1 MSGDLYAAAMLA
13 AITARQPTDAPALLL
28 VAHAD
33 DEVLG
38 CSVAIRQLRQL
49 RLVHATDGSG
59 GDEAAAA
66 ERLREAMAAMKALGV
81 RPSMAPCG
89 LPDGSL
95 IEHVR
100 ELADALAAWL
110 PETALLI
117 THAYEGGHPDHDA
130 CSLAAQ
136 LACAREAERSGR
148 RVARLEFAIY
158 ARGHGKIRTNAF
170 PADAAPAAAVLGLSA
185 EEKMRKQRALAAFVS
200 QRHVVERFPLDTEAL
215 RPAPEHDFARARE
228 TDDLLF
234 AFRNPEREP
243 AWRQAALAALSS

>member
-1 MSGDLYAAAMLA
+1 MSEDPDATAMLA
-13 AITARQPTDAPALLL
+13 AIAARRLIDAPALLL
-28 VAHAD
+28 VAHSD

-38 CSVAIRQLRQL
+38 CSVAMRQLRRL

-66 ERLREAMAAMKALGV
+66 ERLREVMAAVGALGLQ
-81 RPSMAPCG
+81 PNMAPYG

-95 IEHVR
+95 IKHAR
-100 ELADALAAWL
+100 SLADALAAWL

-130 CSLAAQ
+130 CALAAQ

-158 ARGHGKIRTNAF
+158 ARGDGQIRTNAF
-170 PADAAPAAAVLGLSA
+170 PADATPAATVLKLSS
-185 EEKMRKQRALAAFVS
+185 EEKMRKLRALAAFVS

-215 RPAPEHDFARARE
+215 RVAPEHDFSRVRDPDE
-228 TDDLLF
+228 LLF

-243 AWRQAALAALSS
+243 AWRRAALAAMS